1 MTILESSNNPF
12 KGVIPKP
19 SALPKDPLVFREA
32 LLSSLQEWTS
42 EGMLAVWLE
51 IPISK
56 ANLIPIAT
64 EAGFVFH
71 HSNTDYLMM
80 TYQLVADAF
89 IPPFATHYIGAGG
102 VVLNQKSE
110 LLVVC
115 ERYRRP
121 GQAPFY
127 KLPGGALMPSEN
139 LSEASVREVLEE
151 TGVETEFDALV
162 CFRHM
167 HSYRYGKSDIYF
179 VCRLTPL
186 SDRITMQTEEIE
198 DCRWMPV
205 SEFLESPDT
214 SIFNKSIVEAAL
226 NSKGL
231 KSSSIEGV
239 DGEDREFFMP
249 AD

>member
-19 SALPKDPLVFREA
+19 SALPKDPLVFRDS

-42 EGMLAVWLE
+42 EGMLTVWLE

-139 LSEASVREVLEE
+139 LSEASVREVL
-151 TGVETEFDALV
+151 
-162 CFRHM
+162 
-167 HSYRYGKSDIYF
+167 
-179 VCRLTPL
+179 
-186 SDRITMQTEEIE
+186 
-198 DCRWMPV
+198 DC
-205 SEFLESPDT
+205 LLYTSPSPRD
-214 SIFNKSIVEAAL
+214 
-226 NSKGL
+226 
-231 KSSSIEGV
+231 
-239 DGEDREFFMP
+239 
-249 AD
+249 

>member
-19 SALPKDPLVFREA
+19 SALPKDPLVFRDS

-42 EGMLAVWLE
+42 EGMLTVWLE

-110 LLVVC
+110 
-115 ERYRRP
+115 
-121 GQAPFY
+121 F
-127 KLPGGALMPSEN
+127 
-139 LSEASVREVLEE
+139 
-151 TGVETEFDALV
+151 
-162 CFRHM
+162 
-167 HSYRYGKSDIYF
+167 
-179 VCRLTPL
+179 
-186 SDRITMQTEEIE
+186 
-198 DCRWMPV
+198 
-205 SEFLESPDT
+205 
-214 SIFNKSIVEAAL
+214 
-226 NSKGL
+226 
-231 KSSSIEGV
+231 
-239 DGEDREFFMP
+239 
-249 AD
+249 